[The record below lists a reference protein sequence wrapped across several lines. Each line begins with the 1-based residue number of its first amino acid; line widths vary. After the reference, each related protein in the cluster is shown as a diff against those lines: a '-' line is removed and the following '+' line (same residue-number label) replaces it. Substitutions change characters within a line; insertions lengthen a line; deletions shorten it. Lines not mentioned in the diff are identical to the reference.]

1 MGHGKVSINAAYV
14 KEKLSALA
22 EDEDLS
28 KFIL

>member
-1 MGHGKVSINAAYV
+1 MKRGRVDINAAYV
-14 KEKLSALA
+14 RKRLHDVA